1 MNGFSLSTLSVAWTI
16 ARRELRGGLKGF
28 RIFLACLTLGV
39 AAIATVQ
46 SLSGGI
52 IEGLRADGRAILGG
66 DVALR
71 VLYNPIGGA
80 ERSYL
85 DGQGRVSVAA
95 DARAMARR
103 EDGARST
110 LVELKAVDDSYPLYG
125 DFTLR
130 EGGGLPDAIARRDGV
145 WGAVVEETVGQR
157 LDVAV
162 GDTVRVGETSFQ
174 IRGTILREPDRAG
187 GGGFTLGPRLLIDL
201 DALESTGLIQP
212 GSMIYWHYRIGL
224 APGTDLQ
231 AWQADLQARFP
242 EQSWRVRDF
251 TNAAP
256 QIERFITRL
265 TLFLTLV
272 GLTALLVGG
281 VGVGNA
287 VRSYLDGKVATIATL
302 KCVGAPGPLV
312 FQAYL
317 LQILVLASLG
327 IALGLVIGAV
337 APLVAAAVLADV
349 LPITA
354 RIGVYPGGL
363 AIAAAFGFLTAL
375 TFSLWPLGR
384 AREVPAGAL
393 FRDVVS
399 PAGGRP
405 RGAYLV
411 AGVLSGLALAALAI
425 LTAQEKL
432 FAAWFV
438 GGAFVTLL
446 AFRAAAQ
453 GVTWAAARAGRPRH
467 PGFRLALANLHR
479 PGNPTGSVVLSL
491 GLGLTVLVAIA
502 LIEGNF
508 SARVNESIPKDAP
521 AYFFIDIQ
529 PNQRE
534 AFNATVLGVPGAT
547 DLREVPMLR
556 GRIAKAKG
564 VDAEQ
569 AIVNP
574 EHSWVLRGDRGIT
587 YSARPPVD
595 AEIIAGQWWPE
606 DYRGK
611 PLISIYSDIAEAF
624 GLKLGDD
631 ITVNVLGR
639 DLTAEVASIRA
650 IDFST
655 MNINFT
661 MIFSPGILEGAPQT
675 FLATVRAT
683 PEAEPLI
690 QRAVTDRFAN
700 ITSVRVKDALDTVNE
715 LLGNIGTAVRVTAA
729 ITLLAGTLVLAG
741 AVAAGHRRRVYD
753 SVVLKVLGATRADVL
768 KAFLVEYGL
777 LGLIT
782 AAIAGAIGTIT
793 AWAVLTQVMDW
804 EWTFLPSA
812 VLVTAALCTAI
823 TLAFGFVGTWRA
835 LGQPAAPLLRND

>member
-1 MNGFSLSTLSVAWTI
+1 MNNTLSIAWTI

-71 VLYNPIGGA
+71 VLYNPIGEA

-85 DGQGRVSVAA
+85 DSQGRVSAA
-95 DARAMARR
+95 VEARSMARR

-110 LVELKAVDDSYPLYG
+110 LVELKAVDDPYPLYG
-125 DFTLR
+125 AFTLR
-130 EGGGLPDAIARRDGV
+130 EGGDLHEALGQRDGA
-145 WGAVVEETVGQR
+145 WGAVGEDTVRQR
-157 LDVAV
+157 LDLKIGDAVKV
-162 GDTVRVGETSFQ
+162 GDTTFR
-174 IRGTILREPDRAG
+174 IRGTIEREPDRAAS
-187 GGGFTLGPRLLIDL
+187 GGFVLGPRLLIDL
-201 DALESTGLIQP
+201 EALEGTGLIQP
-212 GSMIYWHYRIGL
+212 GSMIYWNYKIGL
-224 APGTDLQ
+224 NPGTDLQ
-231 AWQADLQARFP
+231 AWQTDLQNRFP
-242 EQSWRVRDF
+242 DAGWRVRDF

-256 QIERFITRL
+256 QIERFIGRL

-287 VRSYLDGKVATIATL
+287 VRSYLDGKIATIATL
-302 KCVGAPGPLV
+302 KCLGASGPLV

-327 IALGLVIGAV
+327 ILLGLIIGAV
-337 APLVAAAVLADV
+337 APLIAAAALADV

-354 RIGVYPGGL
+354 RIGIYPGGL
-363 AIAAAFGFLTAL
+363 AIAAAFGLLTAL

-399 PAGGRP
+399 PASGRP
-405 RGAYLV
+405 RGLYLA
-411 AGVLSGLALAALAI
+411 AGLLSGAALAALAI
-425 LTAQEKL
+425 ATAQEKA

-438 GGAFVTLL
+438 GGAFLTLL
-446 AFRAAAQ
+446 AFRFAAT
-453 GVTWAAARAGRPRH
+453 GVTWGAARVGRPRN

-502 LIEGNF
+502 LIQGNF
-508 SARVNESIPKDAP
+508 SARVNESIPKNAP

-529 PNQRE
+529 PNQR
-534 AFNATVLGVPGAT
+534 ADFNSTVLGIGGAS

-556 GRIAKAKG
+556 GRISKVNGVEAEKAL
-564 VDAEQ
+564 
-569 AIVNP
+569 VNP
-574 EHSWVLRGDRGIT
+574 EHAWVLRGDRGLT
-587 YSARPPVD
+587 YSGPPPED
-595 AEIIAGQWWPE
+595 AEITAGQWWAE
-606 DYRGK
+606 DYKGK
-611 PLISIYSDIAEAF
+611 PLVSIYADIADAF
-624 GLKLGDD
+624 GIGLGDSL
-631 ITVNVLGR
+631 TVNVLGR
-639 DLTAEVASIRA
+639 DITAEVASIRA

-661 MIFSPGILEGAPQT
+661 IILSPGVLEGAPQT

-690 QRAVTDRFAN
+690 QRAVTDRFGN
-700 ITSVRVKDALDTVNE
+700 ITSVRVRDALDTVNE

-753 SVVLKVLGATRADVL
+753 AVVLKVLGATRADVL

-782 AAIAGAIGTIT
+782 AAISGAIGTLT
-793 AWAVLTQVMDW
+793 AWAVLVHVMDW

-812 VLVTAALCTAI
+812 VLSTAVICTAI
-823 TLAFGFVGTWRA
+823 TLAFGFIGTWRA